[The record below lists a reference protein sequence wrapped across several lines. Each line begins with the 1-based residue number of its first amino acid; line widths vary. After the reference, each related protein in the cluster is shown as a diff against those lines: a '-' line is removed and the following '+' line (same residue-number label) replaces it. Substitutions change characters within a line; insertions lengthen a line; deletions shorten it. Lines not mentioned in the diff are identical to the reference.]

1 MGNDLPGRLDWSR
14 LHWLRRVDPP
24 AEPRAAE
31 GEVVFEARVVCVA
44 RSRTVT
50 LAGQVNNY
58 ANPTL
63 VELSNTGDLTQ
74 DHATHYTLDLGVA
87 LVDRVASSVELGL
100 LNDVASPADE
110 LGGTWTVDAPGFIVT
125 GFDPTLGIAPGAT
138 LAGFFVDLDTS
149 TAGDFAGQLI
159 LTPTSDDSVSTS
171 LLSEVTIDLVGTV
184 VESIAG
190 DLNYDGMIDFDDMS
204 GFVLGLNDPADYQW
218 QFGRPAHLAGDM
230 DGDGDLDFD
239 DISGFVTA
247 LSSPPL
253 MVESHSVPE
262 PSAIALVAIATIAST
277 MLRSG
282 RTRNADRLV

>member
-63 VELSNTGDLTQ
+63 VELSNTGDLMQ

-87 LVDRVASSVELGL
+87 LVD
-100 LNDVASPADE
+100 
-110 LGGTWTVDAPGFIVT
+110 
-125 GFDPTLGIAPGAT
+125 
-138 LAGFFVDLDTS
+138 
-149 TAGDFAGQLI
+149 Q
-159 LTPTSDDSVSTS
+159 
-171 LLSEVTIDLVGTV
+171 V
-184 VESIAG
+184 VQSIAG

-204 GFVLGLNDPADYQW
+204 GFVLGLNDPAAYQW